1 MSSGSLARRYAKAL
15 LELGNEDG
23 SAQRIGQDVASLAK
37 AIKVSDELASI
48 LSNPVFPRSDR
59 EKIIVALLQ
68 RIGASK
74 TVTNF
79 AKLLLDRERISV
91 IPDISRA
98 LSAMIDDM
106 SGQITAEV
114 VSAGPLSASQ
124 KAELKTTLER
134 LSGKKIQIEAK
145 EDKALLGGVVAKVG
159 DLVYDGS
166 LRTQLRELQRSL
178 AQA

>member
-15 LELGNEDG
+15 LEIGTEDG
-23 SAQRIGQDVASLAK
+23 SYKRIGEEVAGLAH
-37 AIKVSDELASI
+37 AIRISDELSTI
-48 LSNPVFPRSDR
+48 LANPVFPRAER
-59 EKIIVALLQ
+59 EKIILAILQ

-79 AKLLLDRERISV
+79 SKLLLDRERISA
-91 IPDISRA
+91 IPDISNA
-98 LSAMIDDM
+98 LSSMIDEM

-114 VSAGPLSASQ
+114 VSAGPLSVSQ
-124 KAELKTTLER
+124 KAELKTTLEA
-134 LSGKKIQIEAK
+134 LSGKKIQIEVK

-166 LRTQLRELQRSL
+166 LRTQLRELKRTL
-178 AQA
+178 AQ